1 MHRLRNR
8 ILIPAVDLI
17 VAATTVGLLVLV
29 TNDSDA
35 APAQGRDGVNAPT
48 AVETE
53 IGNAVVQE
61 RLPDG
66 TPGPVQ
72 TRSTDPPVRTA
83 GQGGIV
89 VVHAHSWSV
98 PAIAR
103 RVDRRGG
110 HRRRVQR

>member
-1 MHRLRNR
+1 VTVPLRTPDLEILGSALDRPADLLEAELLQMMVDGADLVQPRMLRLRNR
-8 ILIPAVDLI
+8 ILIPAVGLI

-72 TRSTDPPVRTA
+72 TRD
-83 GQGGIV
+83 
-89 VVHAHSWSV
+89 
-98 PAIAR
+98 
-103 RVDRRGG
+103 
-110 HRRRVQR
+110 